1 VTPTPSIVPF
11 HELKDSPLG
20 VDTTYQGGL
29 KGHAGDEPISK
40 LLNVGNSGG
49 FRISGTSDL
58 PRFIVL
64 YTSLEHRDWPDYL
77 DLATGTLTYYG
88 DNRTPGRQLHDTPR
102 KGNVILRNLFAN
114 AEAGRA
120 GRSKVVPI
128 FLFSKTGNGR
138 DVKFRGLAVPG
149 STAAALGEDLVAVW
163 RSQGDSR
170 FQNYRAT
177 FTILDVPIVSRQW
190 IADIMNGDSGTA
202 RAPEAWL
209 EWVATGK
216 IIPLISEP
224 LIIRDKAEQLPEDGQ
239 GRQVVERIHNYFNH
253 EIENPFLFEK
263 CAVDI
268 WKMAESNIGE
278 VDLTRPWRDGG
289 RDAVGTYLLGAGT
302 DRLRVDFALEAKC
315 YGIGNAVG
323 VRDVSRLIS
332 RLRHRQ
338 FGVFVTTSYF
348 NRQAYQEIREDQHPV
363 VLMPARDVVGTL
375 SKHGISDL
383 SQVNVWLR
391 SRYRGAQ

>member
-1 VTPTPSIVPF
+1 
-11 HELKDSPLG
+11 
-20 VDTTYQGGL
+20 
-29 KGHAGDEPISK
+29 
-40 LLNVGNSGG
+40 
-49 FRISGTSDL
+49 
-58 PRFIVL
+58 
-64 YTSLEHRDWPDYL
+64 
-77 DLATGTLTYYG
+77 
-88 DNRTPGRQLHDTPR
+88 
-102 KGNVILRNLFAN
+102 
-114 AEAGRA
+114 
-120 GRSKVVPI
+120 
-128 FLFSKTGNGR
+128 
-138 DVKFRGLAVPG
+138 
-149 STAAALGEDLVAVW
+149 
-163 RSQGDSR
+163 
-170 FQNYRAT
+170 
-177 FTILDVPIVSRQW
+177 
-190 IADIMNGDSGTA
+190 MNGDSGTA
-202 RAPEAWL
+202 QAPEAWL
-209 EWVATGK
+209 EWVSTGK
-216 IIPLISEP
+216 IVPLISEP
-224 LIIRDKAEQLPEDGQ
+224 LLIRDKAEQLPEDGQ

-383 SQVNVWLR
+383 SQVNTWLR